1 MYFQNLSDA
10 VWNGDILHVQHLIA
24 SGDDVNAESED
35 AITPLF
41 LAITKKHYDMV
52 KLLLDSGAD
61 VNHEIQKKDS
71 TPLLYAIGQKQK
83 DIVELLLDRG
93 ADVNHE
99 IMNRLTPIIFAIGEE
114 QNDIAVV
121 ELLLKKGANI
131 NYETTDG
138 NTPLLSAIRAK
149 QKDIVELF
157 LDRGADVN
165 HEIKKGWTPLL
176 YAIEQ
181 KQKDIAELFLDR
193 GADVNHENM
202 RGRTPLFYS
211 IEQKQKDIAE
221 LFLDRGADVNHETIT
236 GWTPLLYA
244 IEQKQKDI
252 VELLLQKGADV
263 NAKTIYGNTPL
274 KSAITKG
281 LHDIQVL
288 LRSYKNKRFYSN
300 PQNTND
306 VTHYRATD
314 GHMVRS
320 RAELVIDNWLY
331 TNRIFHEYEK
341 YLPVTE
347 KVLSDFYIPEQDI
360 YIEFWGL
367 ENDSQYNARKKEKLK
382 IYHKY
387 QFRLLELHDS
397 DLLNLEDNLSSKLRE
412 FANNKLQ
419 KRSYKPDGEM
429 DDARRVALKQKPLH
443 KIINLNSDT
452 DDDIPF

>member
-71 TPLLYAIGQKQK
+71 TPLLYAIGQKQKDIVELLLDRGADVNFVIKDNRTPLYYAIIGKQK

-176 YAIEQ
+176 YA
-181 KQKDIAELFLDR
+181 
-193 GADVNHENM
+193 
-202 RGRTPLFYS
+202 